1 VAIRR
6 LASRLHWDSSNLPDG
21 VGGPVSEAA
30 TFSPSALGAP
40 DAHDRLNSSIAYS
53 FQCDLA
59 AVEVHQN
66 TGHLT
71 IERYI
76 TVHDAGTMLNPMLVE
91 GQIHGGFV
99 HGLGAAT
106 SERVTY
112 GADGSLLTVTFQD
125 YMCPTAPEI
134 PRLGI
139 GHISSPSPNTVH
151 GSKGLGDGSSMVAP
165 AALAN
170 AIAGAT
176 GVLGIIPP
184 FTAPRI
190 WAFVNGFD
198 PDAGLREPVKDRAA
212 ASYPGRPLSGS
223 GSVTLSAGQEAV
235 WRALIGV
242 SSLKHA
248 IPGCRDIKAAGPN
261 VYEAIV
267 DIRIAGIGGTYK
279 ARIELLDL
287 KEPSSLRLFG
297 SAEGGLAAGKGHA
310 DVRLSSLPDGRTKL
324 DYIYRAGVTG
334 RVVSFGHRMLDSVT
348 GLLIS
353 RFFEGFEARLT
364 GKGGR
369 LGVRAMLR
377 DLVLLLRSL
386 VR

>member
-1 VAIRR
+1 
-6 LASRLHWDSSNLPDG
+6 
-21 VGGPVSEAA
+21 
-30 TFSPSALGAP
+30 
-40 DAHDRLNSSIAYS
+40 
-53 FQCDLA
+53 
-59 AVEVHQN
+59 VEVDRK
-66 TGHLT
+66 TGRLT

-76 TVHDAGTMLNPMLVE
+76 TVHDVGTMLNPRLVE

-99 HGLGAAT
+99 HGLGAAL

-170 AIAGAT
+170 AIADAT
-176 GVLGIIPP
+176 GVRGLVPP
-184 FTAPRI
+184 FTAPRL
-190 WAFVNGFD
+190 WAFMNGFD
-198 PDAGLREPVKDRAA
+198 PDAELRQPVKDRAA
-212 ASYPGRPLSGS
+212 VSYAGRPLSGS
-223 GSVTLSAGQEAV
+223 GSVTLSAGPEAV
-235 WRALIGV
+235 WRALIDV
-242 SSLKHA
+242 SSLKHV
-248 IPGCRDIKAAGPN
+248 IPGCREIKAAGPN
-261 VYEAIV
+261 IYEAIV
-267 DIRIAGIGGTYK
+267 DIRVAGIGGIYK

-287 KEPSSLRLFG
+287 KEPSSLRLSG
-297 SAEGGLAAGKGHA
+297 SAEGGLATGKGHA

-324 DYIYRAGVTG
+324 DYTYQAGVTG

-348 GLLIS
+348 ALLIF
-353 RFFEGFEARLT
+353 RFFEAFEAQLA
-364 GKGGR
+364 GKR
-369 LGVRAMLR
+369 RGVRFRAMLR
-377 DLVLLLRSL
+377 DLLLILRSL